1 MSFLEPTYLWGLFSL
16 LVPLAIHLMNKGDVK
31 TIKVGSVRYLTEQET
46 KQTRQLK
53 LNELLLL
60 LLRMLVLALLVFA
73 MASPVLQSKN
83 KNIPLTYL
91 IEPSLIENGEMDT
104 FLKEAPE
111 VPIRLFSK
119 GFPVLDMDK
128 VPDEVPKY
136 WQLAQELQNLESDS
150 IVVFSKA
157 SISGIQGMRPIIP
170 PTVFWMVI
178 DEVAAIDSI
187 IGATTL
193 KDGVVIHTIKGDA
206 SYTDIENEFISKEE
220 ISYSSED
227 SILIKQNGVI
237 KNIPLSLQD
246 TLRVG
251 MNYDAEFVKEKNL
264 LTAVFTA
271 VADYTQK
278 HLVLEEITDTE
289 KLYETTPNLTV
300 WLKRSSPPKIEGKL
314 LRYKEDSLATN
325 SIVKAVEKN
334 IFYLTERLTIER
346 VLNER
351 LTEELVQ
358 IMTSKPQLEEAM
370 RSLDRRTMPEAEF
383 LPTMADL
390 DPIGSEKQQHS
401 IVNWFWIA
409 ALLVLIMERL
419 LAKFR
424 KQ

>member
-16 LVPLAIHLMNKGDVK
+16 LVPLVIHLMNKGDVK

-60 LLRMLVLALLVFA
+60 LLRMLVLTLLVFA

-91 IEPSLIENGEMDT
+91 IEPSLIENGEMDA

-111 VPIRLFSK
+111 APIRLFSK
-119 GFPVLDMDK
+119 DFPVLDMGNLPK
-128 VPDEVPKY
+128 EVPKY

-187 IGATTL
+187 VGATTV
-193 KDGVVIHTIKGDA
+193 KDGVVIHSIRGDA

-220 ISYSSED
+220 IIYSAED
-227 SILIKQNGVI
+227 SISIAQNGVA

-251 MNYDAEFVKEKNL
+251 MSYDAEFVKEKDL
-264 LTAVFTA
+264 LTAAFTV

-278 HLVLEEITDTE
+278 HLVLEEITDADTMN
-289 KLYETTPNLTV
+289 ETVFDLSV
-300 WLKRSSPPKIEGKL
+300 WLKTSLSPKIEGKL
-314 LRYKEDSLATN
+314 LLYKEDSLATN
-325 SIVKAVEKN
+325 TIEKTTEKN
-334 IFYLTERLTIER
+334 VFYLTERLTIER

-351 LTEELVQ
+351 LTEELMQ
-358 IMTSKPQLEEAM
+358 IMTSKPQLEKAM
-370 RSLDRRTMPEAEF
+370 RSLDRRTMPATEF
-383 LPTMADL
+383 LPISIDFKSKE
-390 DPIGSEKQQHS
+390 DKDKQRS

>member
-91 IEPSLIENGEMDT
+91 IEPSLIENGEMDA

-334 IFYLTERLTIER
+334 VFYLTERLTIER